1 SLLPLLLMS
10 GVVTAIVLLLESL
23 GGLELLELQL
33 FDRAMRSRPPAAPDD
48 RLLVVGLREADLR
61 AYGVPLPDE
70 ILARVLQRLQAGGA
84 KVIGLDLYRD
94 LPQPPG
100 TEDLY
105 EQFQAENLVGILQLG
120 QDQGEWI
127 DPPPL
132 LPAQQIGFNDL
143 PFDLDSVVRRGLLF
157 GTDGE
162 QTYQAFAFRLARYY
176 LRDQGIRPQRLEQP
190 PEGIAWGATTLT
202 PLPRH
207 AGGYAR
213 MDDRGYQILLDY
225 RSLESVAPIVTV
237 QELLS
242 GQVSP
247 DLIHDRIVLIGSL
260 APSQKDIFLTP
271 YSLSDPES
279 AGISGVIVHAHF
291 TQQLLDLA
299 LGTRSSFYFL
309 SPALEGL
316 WLGFWTL
323 LGGLLFYPR
332 YGLWRSV
339 VGAGAS
345 LILLWGS
352 QFSLLQFSVWVP
364 LISPSLGLGLGVVMG
379 LLYSRYRLWN
389 LHQSLLDRVQQQT
402 EAIAD
407 LQALKQLPPAPQYAP
422 TTLPEDEE
430 IHLAALTAKVISPQQ
445 NTVQPYA
452 LTTLPEGEALN
463 MNPSDV
469 LPSADPLGLPQGEIL
484 GGRYRFQQILGQGG
498 FGVTYLARDQQR
510 PEQPKCVIK
519 QLFPARRDPHF
530 LKAAHRLFQLEA
542 RILESLGRE
551 HDRIPQL
558 LAYFEEDQRFYL
570 VQDFIEGHPFSE
582 ELGSGTP
589 FSIAAVVDLLLEVLP
604 TLKFIHRHQLI
615 HRDLKPSNLIRR
627 ADGAVVVID
636 FGAVKH
642 FSEISENTT
651 LALGTPGYMAPE
663 QIAGLPRLNSDL
675 YALGIIAIEC
685 LTATPPQEWIND
697 PETGDLHWQP
707 LLQSQHGHEAHLD
720 EFVGLLSRLVERSA
734 SDRYPSADAALKV
747 FKKFKKSLSISTVT

>member
-1 SLLPLLLMS
+1 MS
-10 GVVTAIVLLLESL
+10 GIVTAIVLLLESL

-33 FDRAMRSRPPAAPDD
+33 FDRAMRSRPSAAPDD

-61 AYGVPLPDE
+61 AYGVPIPDQ

-94 LPQPPG
+94 LPHPPG

-105 EQFQAENLVGILQLG
+105 EQFRVENLVGIVQLG
-120 QDQGEWI
+120 QDRGEWI

-132 LPAQQIGFNDL
+132 LPAEQIGFNDL
-143 PFDLDSVVRRGLLF
+143 LLDPDSVVRRGLLF

-162 QTYQAFAFRLARYY
+162 QLYQAFAFRLARYY
-176 LRDQGIRPQRLEQP
+176 LQDQGIRPQRLEQP
-190 PEGIAWGATTLT
+190 AEGIAWGETTLT
-202 PLPRH
+202 PLPLH
-207 AGGYAR
+207 AGGYGR

-225 RSLESVAPIVTV
+225 RSLDTVAPIVTV
-237 QELLS
+237 QQLLD

-247 DLIHDRIVLIGSL
+247 RLIHDRIVLIGSL
-260 APSQKDIFLTP
+260 APSQRDIFLTP

-279 AGISGVIVHAHF
+279 AGISGVLVHAHF

-299 LGTRSSFYFL
+299 LGSRSTFYFL
-309 SPALEGL
+309 APALEGL

-323 LGGLLFYPR
+323 LGVLLFYPR
-332 YGLWRSV
+332 YGLWRSL

-345 LILLWGS
+345 LVLLWGS
-352 QFSLLQFSVWVP
+352 QFSLLQFSGWVP
-364 LISPSLGLGLGVVMG
+364 LISPSFGLGLGVGMG
-379 LLYSRYRLWN
+379 LLYSRYRLWSV
-389 LHQSLLDRVQQQT
+389 HQSLLDRVQQQS

-407 LQALKQLPPAPQYAP
+407 LQALKQQPPAPQYAP
-422 TTLPEDEE
+422 TTLPEGED
-430 IHLAALTAKVISPQQ
+430 LDTNLQVTDVSPGKM
-445 NTVQPYA
+445 
-452 LTTLPEGEALN
+452 LPSTDPL
-463 MNPSDV
+463 V
-469 LPSADPLGLPQGEIL
+469 LPPGEIL
-484 GGRYRFQQILGQGG
+484 GGRYCFQRILGQGG

-510 PEQPKCVIK
+510 PGQPICVIK

-570 VQDFIEGHPFSE
+570 VQDFIDGHPFSE
-582 ELGSGTP
+582 ELVPRTP
-589 FSIAAVVDLLLEVLP
+589 FSVAAVLDLLLEVLP
-604 TLKFIHRHQLI
+604 TLRFIHRHQLI

-627 ADGAVVVID
+627 ADGALVVID

-642 FSEISENTT
+642 FSEVGEDKT

-663 QIAGLPRLNSDL
+663 QTAGLPRLNSDL

-697 PETGDLHWQP
+697 PETGDLRWQS
-707 LLQSQHGHEAHLD
+707 LLPSQPGHEAHLD
-720 EFVGLLSRLVERSA
+720 EFIALLSRLVERSA

-747 FKKFKKSLSISTVT
+747 FKKFKKSWSISTVT